1 LRIGRHKANISRS
14 EPNVWLKLIRFFL
27 PFRLRIQPHR
37 LGFLWKPHYPSGKSH
52 GASTACYMRRPA
64 SGPLA
69 DQYPATCLQVPVWC
83 SGENP
88 QPEAVYVFITVVP
101 MMKLFAWGEGDS
113 GGHVLRE
120 TTGRSLCGLGCPSRT
135 SERGGESDCVKEGGG
150 GEGERERERALGVR
164 LRHIPRH

>member
-1 LRIGRHKANISRS
+1 MVTRSTVCARLSHKYMSKMTCSQPLRIGRHKANISRS

-69 DQYPATCLQVPVWC
+69 DQYPATCLQVPVWGPTVWGKPPAAGGRQWLPPALDAAALNHVQSTRVRQSTRLPSLL
-83 SGENP
+83 SGW
-88 QPEAVYVFITVVP
+88 
-101 MMKLFAWGEGDS
+101 LD
-113 GGHVLRE
+113 
-120 TTGRSLCGLGCPSRT
+120 
-135 SERGGESDCVKEGGG
+135 
-150 GEGERERERALGVR
+150 
-164 LRHIPRH
+164 